1 MEDLKRASAY
11 SMLMAMYGNESDFHS
26 LKDCFIPLVLQAF
39 PSDGKATMLHIK
51 SRMDSIYSMPELT
64 LKTLL
69 DRSIEIDFVEYDEAK
84 QLYQIKSKIQNH
96 FMDSVKDVDIRIQEM
111 IKDVNQYFIDNG
123 FVPSPDKRVISIILS
138 FIDRSTIPLQLHST
152 AIKDM
157 THVTVETKGDGLLY
171 DYIKGKLEKEKAD
184 IHLLTFLEMA
194 KGAIIAEAIM
204 WTDLKNIDLDKY
216 RNCKIFI
223 DTNVIFSLFKLHS
236 ESEYEAAKELLDL
249 LNFFNFDLYIFD
261 FTLQQIRAV
270 LLSFT
275 PEEAKMKSPDSVWG
289 KFSSRAEARA
299 KAEDIE
305 EILEQEM
312 MINVFQTEIKVE
324 SGNLPDDP
332 EIRKML
338 AIYGKNF
345 EQRKD
350 YPEESLAFGKI
361 HDFSAISKVKKLRGD
376 EDITIYNPVAIFLTS
391 DRKLADFNRLDMNS
405 NNNSIPEV
413 LLDTQMA
420 GMLWFLVRDKDKHEL
435 KLSPN
440 MILAAYSR
448 NLLID
453 EEIWKK
459 ASDILEKVLKQK
471 HKDIRNLPH
480 IFYLDYQSMLSNCK
494 NAADISIALIN
505 ERIDAAYEIQNRI
518 NAKKAELLSKLKV
531 QIKTNHTLANTN
543 KEIIE
548 GLENLRKKLGSSEIK
563 RRNDRCFLWL
573 IIFILI
579 IGMVFLF
586 VRLNG
591 Q

>member
-1 MEDLKRASAY
+1 
-11 SMLMAMYGNESDFHS
+11 
-26 LKDCFIPLVLQAF
+26 
-39 PSDGKATMLHIK
+39 
-51 SRMDSIYSMPELT
+51 
-64 LKTLL
+64 
-69 DRSIEIDFVEYDEAK
+69 
-84 QLYQIKSKIQNH
+84 
-96 FMDSVKDVDIRIQEM
+96 
-111 IKDVNQYFIDNG
+111 
-123 FVPSPDKRVISIILS
+123 
-138 FIDRSTIPLQLHST
+138 
-152 AIKDM
+152 
-157 THVTVETKGDGLLY
+157 
-171 DYIKGKLEKEKAD
+171 
-184 IHLLTFLEMA
+184 
-194 KGAIIAEAIM
+194 
-204 WTDLKNIDLDKY
+204 
-216 RNCKIFI
+216 
-223 DTNVIFSLFKLHS
+223 
-236 ESEYEAAKELLDL
+236 
-249 LNFFNFDLYIFD
+249 
-261 FTLQQIRAV
+261 RAV